1 MYAEG
6 FGSQSSGVGSA
17 FPETGMG
24 GAQVAGTSSSPS
36 DIMMGGAASEGN
48 FKELDKLL
56 SQQFEEQRRLL
67 YLTLVLQHPNLWRK
81 SCRCARMQSQ

>member
-1 MYAEG
+1 
-6 FGSQSSGVGSA
+6 
-17 FPETGMG
+17 MG

-56 SQQFEEQRRLL
+56 SQQFEEQQSSTKEI
-67 YLTLVLQHPNLWRK
+67 TLSRTHFAAAKSVEKILQMRQNAVPIK
-81 SCRCARMQSQ
+81 SR